1 MVNVSSPGWDTVIVS
16 KRNRN
21 EYDSPQSTRRTQS
34 FNLLFIKMFKRKIFS
49 VFSVSSVV
57 NKTQNQYKMN
67 VTDNLKQVL
76 AELPSGVRLV
86 AVSKFHP
93 NEAIEEAYRAG
104 QRIFGESKVQEMTG
118 KYESLPKDIEWHFI
132 GHLQTNKIKYMAPY
146 VSMIHGIDSYKL
158 LAEVNKQAIKAGR
171 VIRCL
176 LQIHI
181 AQEETKFGFSF
192 DECKEMLNADEW
204 KALANI
210 QICGLMG
217 MATNTDSKE
226 QIEREF
232 RSLNCFFHE
241 VKKQFF
247 ADEPT
252 FCELS
257 MGMSHDYHLAIAEGS
272 TLVRVGSKIF
282 GERVY

>member
-1 MVNVSSPGWDTVIVS
+1 MSIAQTIVQRKTS
-16 KRNRN
+16 L
-21 EYDSPQSTRRTQS
+21 PQG
-34 FNLLFIKMFKRKIFS
+34 
-49 VFSVSSVV
+49 
-57 NKTQNQYKMN
+57 
-67 VTDNLKQVL
+67 VT
-76 AELPSGVRLV
+76 LV

-93 NEAIEEAYRAG
+93 VEALWEAYNAG
-104 QRIFGESKVQEMTG
+104 QRVFGESRAQELSAKQKV
-118 KYESLPKDIEWHFI
+118 LPEDIEWHFI

-158 LAEVNKQAIKAGR
+158 LAEVNKQAIKAER

-192 DECKEMLNADEW
+192 DECKEMLNAAEW

-241 VKKQFF
+241 VKKQYF
-247 ADEPT
+247 ANEPT

-257 MGMSHDYHLAIAEGS
+257 MGMSHDYHLAIKEGS